1 MNKLQSNQF
10 SGYILQG
17 SNFLHH
23 NKMQTGTITIEDKF
37 ISSIEVN
44 KTNQHLTKNYP
55 TIDLTDFWVLPG
67 IIDLHGDGFE
77 RQLFPRP
84 GVSFDIKDI
93 LKIIDKELSINGITT
108 AYLACSY
115 SWEGRIRSPE
125 YAKIFLD
132 NLKKYK
138 YSMLTNIDVQIRY
151 ETHLVEKVHEL
162 IDLIKEHELNYV
174 VFNNHIPDAIE
185 KIQNKP
191 SAFATWANKM
201 SMEKSELENIVNY
214 RVSKE
219 NEVNNSLKILSD
231 CLKSK
236 NIKFGSHDDES
247 IEFRKWFRSFGAK
260 ICEFPITTAA
270 AKEAHSNN
278 ENVIMGAPN
287 LVRGGSHNGNVSTL
301 ELLKLGYCSVLV
313 SDYYYPSLLQSIWY
327 LLDHKICS
335 IENAWALISEN
346 PAKALNIN
354 KRGAIKENNYAD
366 LVIINP
372 RTREIEAT
380 ICNGKIANICKSAAD
395 RFVKSS
401 NPVS

>member
-1 MNKLQSNQF
+1 MNQIQLNKF

-17 SNFLHH
+17 SKFLHG
-23 NKMQTGTITIEDKF
+23 NKMQSGIITIEDKF
-37 ISSIEVN
+37 ISSIEIN
-44 KTNQHLTKNYP
+44 NTDQCLEKNNP
-55 TIDLTDFWVLPG
+55 IIDLSGFWVLPG

-77 RQLFPRP
+77 RQFFPRP
-84 GVSFDIKDI
+84 GVSFDINDT
-93 LKIIDKELSINGITT
+93 LKIVDKELSINGITK

-125 YAKIFLD
+125 YAKIFLE
-132 NLKKYK
+132 NLNKYRP
-138 YSMLTNIDVQIRY
+138 SMITNIDVQIRY

-162 IDLIKEHELNYV
+162 INLITEHELNYV
-174 VFNNHIPDAIE
+174 VFNNHIPDAID

-231 CLKSK
+231 FLKSK

-247 IEFRKWFRSFGAK
+247 IEDRKWFRSFGAK
-260 ICEFPITTAA
+260 ICEFPTTILA
-270 AKEAHSNN
+270 AKEAHVKN

-301 ELLKLGYCSVLV
+301 ELLKLGYCNILV

-327 LLDHKICS
+327 LLDQKICS

-346 PAKALNIN
+346 PAKAINID
-354 KRGAIKENNYAD
+354 KRGSIKVNNHAD

-380 ICNGKIANICKSAAD
+380 ICNGKIANICKSVAD
-395 RFVKSS
+395 RFIRSS
-401 NPVS
+401 NSVF

>member
-1 MNKLQSNQF
+1 M
-10 SGYILQG
+10 I
-17 SNFLHH
+17 
-23 NKMQTGTITIEDKF
+23 
-37 ISSIEVN
+37 
-44 KTNQHLTKNYP
+44 
-55 TIDLTDFWVLPG
+55 
-67 IIDLHGDGFE
+67 
-77 RQLFPRP
+77 
-84 GVSFDIKDI
+84 
-93 LKIIDKELSINGITT
+93 
-108 AYLACSY
+108 
-115 SWEGRIRSPE
+115 
-125 YAKIFLD
+125 
-132 NLKKYK
+132 
-138 YSMLTNIDVQIRY
+138 TNINVQVRY
-151 ETHLVEKVHEL
+151 ETHLVEKVQEL
-162 IDLIKEHELNYV
+162 IDLITEYELNYV

-231 CLKSK
+231 FLKSK

-247 IEFRKWFRSFGAK
+247 IEDRKWFRSFGAK
-260 ICEFPITTAA
+260 ICEFPTTILA
-270 AKEAHSNN
+270 AKEAHSKN

-301 ELLKLGYCSVLV
+301 ELLKLGYCSILV

-346 PAKALNIN
+346 PAKALNID
-354 KRGAIKENNYAD
+354 KRGAIKVENYAD

-372 RTREIEAT
+372 KTREIEAT
-380 ICNGKIANICKSAAD
+380 ICNGKIANICKSVAD
-395 RFVKSS
+395 RFIRSS
-401 NPVS
+401 NSVF

>member
-1 MNKLQSNQF
+1 MNQIQSNSF

-17 SNFLHH
+17 SKFLHG
-23 NKMQTGTITIEDKF
+23 NKMQSGIITIEDKF
-37 ISSIEVN
+37 ISSIEIN
-44 KTNQHLTKNYP
+44 ITDQCLEKNYP
-55 TIDLTDFWVLPG
+55 IIDLSGFWVLPG

-77 RQLFPRP
+77 RQFFPRP
-84 GVSFDIKDI
+84 GVSFDINNTF
-93 LKIIDKELSINGITT
+93 KIVDKELSINGITK

-132 NLKKYK
+132 NLNKYK
-138 YSMLTNIDVQIRY
+138 PSMLTNIDVQIRY

-162 IDLIKEHELNYV
+162 IDLIIEHELNYV
-174 VFNNHIPDAIE
+174 VFNNHIPDAID

-231 CLKSK
+231 FLKSI

-247 IEFRKWFRSFGAK
+247 IEDRKWFRSFGAK
-260 ICEFPITTAA
+260 ICEFPTTIEA
-270 AKEAHSNN
+270 AKEAHSKN

-301 ELLKLGYCSVLV
+301 ELLELEYCNILV

-327 LLDHKICS
+327 LLDQKICS

-346 PAKALNIN
+346 PAKAINID
-354 KRGAIKENNYAD
+354 KRGAIKVNNYAD

-372 RTREIEAT
+372 KTREIEAT
-380 ICNGKIANICKSAAD
+380 ICNGKIANICKSVAD
-395 RFVKSS
+395 RFIRSS
-401 NPVS
+401 NSVF

>member
-1 MNKLQSNQF
+1 MNQIQSNSF

-17 SNFLHH
+17 SKFLHG
-23 NKMQTGTITIEDKF
+23 NKMQSGIITIEDKF
-37 ISSIEVN
+37 ISSIEIN
-44 KTNQHLTKNYP
+44 NTDQCLEKNNP
-55 TIDLTDFWVLPG
+55 IIDLSGFWVLPG

-77 RQLFPRP
+77 RQFFPRP
-84 GVSFDIKDI
+84 GVSFDINDTF
-93 LKIIDKELSINGITT
+93 KIVDKELSINGITK

-132 NLKKYK
+132 NLNRYK
-138 YSMLTNIDVQIRY
+138 PSMITNIDVQIRY

-162 IDLIKEHELNYV
+162 IDLITEHELNYV
-174 VFNNHIPDAIE
+174 VFNNHIPDAID

-231 CLKSK
+231 FLKSK

-247 IEFRKWFRSFGAK
+247 IEDRKWFRSFGAK
-260 ICEFPITTAA
+260 ICEFPTTIEA
-270 AKEAHSNN
+270 AKEAHSKN

-301 ELLKLGYCSVLV
+301 ELLELEYCNILV

-327 LLDHKICS
+327 LLDQKICS

-346 PAKALNIN
+346 PAKAINID
-354 KRGAIKENNYAD
+354 KRGAIKVNNYAD

-372 RTREIEAT
+372 KTREIEAT
-380 ICNGKIANICKSAAD
+380 ICNGKIANICKSVAD
-395 RFVKSS
+395 RFIRSS
-401 NPVS
+401 NSVF

>member
-10 SGYILQG
+10 SGYILHG

-354 KRGAIKENNYAD
+354 KRGAIKVNNYAD

>member
-1 MNKLQSNQF
+1 MNQIQSNSF

-17 SNFLHH
+17 SKFLHG
-23 NKMQTGTITIEDKF
+23 NKMQSGIITIEDKF
-37 ISSIEVN
+37 ISSIEIN
-44 KTNQHLTKNYP
+44 NTDQCLEKNNP
-55 TIDLTDFWVLPG
+55 IIDLSGFWVLPG

-77 RQLFPRP
+77 RQFFPRP
-84 GVSFDIKDI
+84 GVSFDINDTF
-93 LKIIDKELSINGITT
+93 KIVDKELSINGITK

-132 NLKKYK
+132 NLNKYK
-138 YSMLTNIDVQIRY
+138 PSMLTNIDVQIRY
-151 ETHLVEKVHEL
+151 ETHLVEKIHEL
-162 IDLIKEHELNYV
+162 IDLITEHELNYV
-174 VFNNHIPDAIE
+174 VFNNHIPDAID

-201 SMEKSELENIVNY
+201 SMEKSELENVVNY

-219 NEVNNSLKILSD
+219 NEVNNSLKILSEF
-231 CLKSK
+231 LKSK

-247 IEFRKWFRSFGAK
+247 IEDRKWFRSFGAK
-260 ICEFPITTAA
+260 ICEFPTTIAA
-270 AKEAHSNN
+270 AKEAHSKN

-301 ELLKLGYCSVLV
+301 ELLKLGYCNILV

-327 LLDHKICS
+327 LLDQKICS

-346 PAKALNIN
+346 PAKAINID
-354 KRGAIKENNYAD
+354 KRGAIKVNNHAD

-372 RTREIEAT
+372 KTREIEAT
-380 ICNGKIANICKSAAD
+380 ICNGEIANICKSVAD
-395 RFVKSS
+395 RFIRSS
-401 NPVS
+401 NAVF

>member
-1 MNKLQSNQF
+1 MNRIQSNQF

-17 SNFLHH
+17 SKFLHH
-23 NKMQTGTITIEDKF
+23 NKMQSGTITIEDKF
-37 ISSIEVN
+37 LTSIEVN
-44 KTNQHLTKNYP
+44 KANQYIKKNHP
-55 TIDLTDFWVLPG
+55 VIDLTGFWVLPG

-84 GVSFDIKDI
+84 GVSFDMNDT
-93 LKIIDKELSINGITT
+93 LKVVDKELSINGITT

-125 YAKIFLD
+125 YAKIFLE
-132 NLKKYK
+132 NLNKYRP
-138 YSMLTNIDVQIRY
+138 SMITNINVQVRY

-162 IDLIKEHELNYV
+162 INLITEHELNYV
-174 VFNNHIPDAIE
+174 VFNNHIPDAID

-231 CLKSK
+231 FLKSK

-247 IEFRKWFRSFGAK
+247 IEDRKWFRSFGAK
-260 ICEFPITTAA
+260 ICEFPTTIEA
-270 AKEAHSNN
+270 AKEAHSKN

-301 ELLKLGYCSVLV
+301 ELLKLGYCNILV

-327 LLDHKICS
+327 LLDQKICS

-346 PAKALNIN
+346 PAKAINID
-354 KRGAIKENNYAD
+354 KRGAIKVNNHAD

-372 RTREIEAT
+372 KTREIEAT
-380 ICNGKIANICKSAAD
+380 ICNGEIANICKSVAD
-395 RFVKSS
+395 RFIRSS
-401 NPVS
+401 NAVF

>member
-10 SGYILQG
+10 SGYILHG

-23 NKMQTGTITIEDKF
+23 SKMQTGTITIEDKF
-37 ISSIEVN
+37 LSSIEVN
-44 KTNQHLTKNYP
+44 KTNQHLNENYP
-55 TIDLTDFWVLPG
+55 IIDLTDFWVLPG

-84 GVSFDIKDI
+84 GVSFEINDIF
-93 LKIIDKELSINGITT
+93 KIIDKELSINGITT

-115 SWEGRIRSPE
+115 SWEGKIRSPE
-125 YAKIFLD
+125 YAKIFLE
-132 NLKKYK
+132 NLNKYRP
-138 YSMLTNIDVQIRY
+138 SFITNIDVQIRY
-151 ETHLVEKVHEL
+151 ETHLVEKVQEL
-162 IDLIKEHELNYV
+162 IDLIVEYELNYV
-174 VFNNHIPDAIE
+174 VFNNHLPDAIE

-201 SMEKSELENIVNY
+201 SMEKNELENIVNY
-214 RVSKE
+214 RLTKK
-219 NEVNNSLKILSD
+219 NEVSESLKILSNF
-231 CLKSK
+231 LKSK

-247 IEFRKWFRSFGAK
+247 IMDRKWFRSFGAN
-260 ICEFPITTAA
+260 ICEFPTSILA
-270 AKEAHSNN
+270 AKEACSNN

-301 ELLKLGYCSVLV
+301 ELLKLGYCNILV
-313 SDYYYPSLLQSIWY
+313 SDYYYPSLLQSVWY
-327 LLDHKICS
+327 LLDHEICS
-335 IENAWALISEN
+335 IENAWALISTN

-354 KRGAIKENNYAD
+354 KRGAIKVNNYAD

-395 RFVKSS
+395 RFIKSS
-401 NPVS
+401 NSVS

>member
-10 SGYILQG
+10 SGYILHG

-37 ISSIEVN
+37 LSSIEVN
-44 KTNQHLTKNYP
+44 KTNQHLNENYP
-55 TIDLTDFWVLPG
+55 IIDLTDFWVLPG

-84 GVSFDIKDI
+84 GVSFEINDIF
-93 LKIIDKELSINGITT
+93 KIIDKELSINGITT

-115 SWEGRIRSPE
+115 SWEGKIRSPE
-125 YAKIFLD
+125 YAKIFLE
-132 NLKKYK
+132 NLNKYRP
-138 YSMLTNIDVQIRY
+138 SFITNIDVQIRY
-151 ETHLVEKVHEL
+151 ETHLVEKVQEL
-162 IDLIKEHELNYV
+162 IDLIVEYELNYV
-174 VFNNHIPDAIE
+174 VFNNHLPDAIE

-201 SMEKSELENIVNY
+201 SMEKNELENIVNY
-214 RVSKE
+214 RLTKK
-219 NEVNNSLKILSD
+219 NEVSESLKILSNF
-231 CLKSK
+231 LKSK

-247 IEFRKWFRSFGAK
+247 IMDRKWFRNFGAN
-260 ICEFPITTAA
+260 ICEFPTSILA
-270 AKEAHSNN
+270 AKEAYSNN

-301 ELLKLGYCSVLV
+301 ELLKLGYCNILV
-313 SDYYYPSLLQSIWY
+313 SDYYYPSLLQSVWY
-327 LLDHKICS
+327 LLDHEICS
-335 IENAWALISEN
+335 IENAWALISTN

-354 KRGAIKENNYAD
+354 KRGAIKVKNYAD

-395 RFVKSS
+395 RFIKSS
-401 NPVS
+401 NSVS

>member
-1 MNKLQSNQF
+1 MNQIQLNNF

-17 SNFLHH
+17 SKFLHG
-23 NKMQTGTITIEDKF
+23 NKMQSGIITIEDKF
-37 ISSIEVN
+37 ISSIEIN
-44 KTNQHLTKNYP
+44 NTDQCLEKNNP
-55 TIDLTDFWVLPG
+55 IIDLSGFWVLPG

-77 RQLFPRP
+77 RQFFPRP
-84 GVSFDIKDI
+84 GVSFDINDTF
-93 LKIIDKELSINGITT
+93 KIVDKELSINGITK

-132 NLKKYK
+132 NLNRYK
-138 YSMLTNIDVQIRY
+138 PSMITNIDVQIRY

-162 IDLIKEHELNYV
+162 INLITEHELNYV

-231 CLKSK
+231 FLKSK

-247 IEFRKWFRSFGAK
+247 IEDRKWFRSFGAK
-260 ICEFPITTAA
+260 ICEFPTTILA
-270 AKEAHSNN
+270 AKEAHSKN

-287 LVRGGSHNGNVSTL
+287 LVRGGSHNGNISTL
-301 ELLKLGYCSVLV
+301 ELLKLGYCSILV

-346 PAKALNIN
+346 PAKALNID
-354 KRGAIKENNYAD
+354 KRGAIKVDNYAD

-372 RTREIEAT
+372 KTREIEAT
-380 ICNGKIANICKSAAD
+380 ICNGEIANICKSVAD
-395 RFVKSS
+395 RFIRSS
-401 NPVS
+401 NSVF

>member
-1 MNKLQSNQF
+1 MNQIQSNSF

-17 SNFLHH
+17 SKFLHG
-23 NKMQTGTITIEDKF
+23 NKMQSGIITIEDKF
-37 ISSIEVN
+37 ISSIEIN
-44 KTNQHLTKNYP
+44 NTDQCLEKNNP
-55 TIDLTDFWVLPG
+55 IIDLSGFWVLPG

-77 RQLFPRP
+77 RQFFPRP
-84 GVSFDIKDI
+84 GVSFDINDT
-93 LKIIDKELSINGITT
+93 LKIVDKELSINGITK

-132 NLKKYK
+132 NLNKYK
-138 YSMLTNIDVQIRY
+138 PSMLTNIDVQIRY

-162 IDLIKEHELNYV
+162 IDLITEHELNYV
-174 VFNNHIPDAIE
+174 VFNNHIPDAID

-231 CLKSK
+231 FLKSK

-247 IEFRKWFRSFGAK
+247 IEDRKWFRSFGAK
-260 ICEFPITTAA
+260 ICEFPTTIEA
-270 AKEAHSNN
+270 AKEAHSKN

-301 ELLKLGYCSVLV
+301 ELLELEYCNILV

-327 LLDHKICS
+327 LLDQKICS

-346 PAKALNIN
+346 PAKAINID
-354 KRGAIKENNYAD
+354 KRGAIKVNNYAD

-372 RTREIEAT
+372 KTREIEAT
-380 ICNGKIANICKSAAD
+380 ICNGKIANICKSVAD
-395 RFVKSS
+395 RFIRSS
-401 NPVS
+401 NSVF

>member
-1 MNKLQSNQF
+1 MNQIQLNNF

-17 SNFLHH
+17 SKFLHG
-23 NKMQTGTITIEDKF
+23 NKMQSGIITIEDKF
-37 ISSIEVN
+37 ISSIEIN
-44 KTNQHLTKNYP
+44 NTDQCLEKNNP
-55 TIDLTDFWVLPG
+55 IIDLSGFWVLPG

-77 RQLFPRP
+77 RQFFPRP
-84 GVSFDIKDI
+84 GVSFDINDTF
-93 LKIIDKELSINGITT
+93 KIVDKELSINGITK

-132 NLKKYK
+132 NLNRYK
-138 YSMLTNIDVQIRY
+138 PSMITNIDVQIRY

-162 IDLIKEHELNYV
+162 INLITEHELNYV
-174 VFNNHIPDAIE
+174 VFNNHIPDAID

-231 CLKSK
+231 FLKSK
-236 NIKFGSHDDES
+236 NIKFGSHDDEG
-247 IEFRKWFRSFGAK
+247 IEDRKWFRSFGAK
-260 ICEFPITTAA
+260 ICEFPTTILA
-270 AKEAHSNN
+270 AKEAHSKN

-287 LVRGGSHNGNVSTL
+287 LVRGGSHNGNISTL
-301 ELLKLGYCSVLV
+301 ELLKLGYCSILV

-346 PAKALNIN
+346 PAKALNID
-354 KRGAIKENNYAD
+354 KRGAIKVDNYAD

-372 RTREIEAT
+372 KTREIEAT
-380 ICNGKIANICKSAAD
+380 ICNGEIANICKSVAD
-395 RFVKSS
+395 RFIRSS
-401 NPVS
+401 NSVF